1 MKTLHSKWKDNRI
14 FSVELNKLTPMDL
27 HLDDRYITRD
37 LPRIKRDGLWYPLL
51 VYRVDVDWWNNKFY
65 YHRSKQCRYVD
76 PIVNKDGAI
85 WAIKMGSN
93 RYQCAMHLGYS
104 AIDIILCNS
113 ANECVKI
120 GKWFAQCDPL
130 NNTNSLPY
138 MGLYDYEHLL

>member
-1 MKTLHSKWKDNRI
+1 MKTLYCKWKDTRI
-14 FSVELNKLTPMDL
+14 SIISLEQLTPMDL
-27 HLDDRYITRD
+27 HNDDRYLTRD
-37 LPRIKRDGLWYPLL
+37 LPSIQKHGLWYPIL
-51 VYRVDVDWWNNKFY
+51 VYRADPRWWNEKWVR
-65 YHRSKQCRYVD
+65 HRSAQCRYVD
-76 PIVNKDGAI
+76 PCINDDGFI

-93 RYQCAMHLGYS
+93 RYQSALYLGYDAMS
-104 AIDIILCNS
+104 VIMCND